1 MNKFTHLASAIITL
15 AFVTTLCLSPAALL
29 PTAWAKGDDHAGH
42 DHKSEQEKPVDSH
55 KKRDRHDGHDDHDD
69 HNDKAVQFD
78 AATLKEFGIV
88 IQKAGPGP
96 IGETVRLPGEVV
108 FNKDLVAQVTPSVSG
123 VVREVKLSVGDKVE
137 AGQLMAV
144 LSSRELAGARSAY
157 QGSKARLVLE
167 RESLAREER
176 LLADNI
182 GTQRQLLEARKAVEA
197 EKIALQLAQ
206 QNLHALGQ
214 NQADIEA
221 IEVSTQTSFSEYLLK
236 APLSGLVIARE
247 ITRGE
252 VVGIDPAKPPFVVAD
267 MSSVWVN
274 FTVYQR
280 DLTFIKPGMSV
291 QIHFGHGIPNASGT
305 IAFVSPSL
313 EETTRTA
320 TARVILKNPKGQWR
334 PGLFVTGMVT
344 SGEESAAVV
353 VPRSALQ
360 EVEGKIV
367 VFIQDEDGFEARPVK
382 LGRQGK
388 DTVEIVDGLKA
399 GERYVSKN
407 GFAIKAEM
415 NKASFGDGHNH

>member
-1 MNKFTHLASAIITL
+1 MNKYTHLTSMIIVI
-15 AFVTTLCLSPAALL
+15 AVVTTLGLNPVTSLS
-29 PTAWAKGDDHAGH
+29 TAWG
-42 DHKSEQEKPVDSH
+42 Q
-55 KKRDRHDGHDDHDD
+55 HDGHDHASEQKSNAKP
-69 HNDKAVQFD
+69 HGGEAEHGEEAVQFD
-78 AATLKEFGIV
+78 AATLKEFGIE
-88 IQKAGPGP
+88 ILQAGPGP

-108 FNKDLVAQVTPSVSG
+108 FNKDLVAHVTPSVSG

-137 AGQLMAV
+137 AGQTMAV
-144 LSSRELAGARSAY
+144 LSSRELAAARSAY
-157 QGSKARLVLE
+157 LGSQARLVLE

-182 GTQRQLLEARKAVEA
+182 GTERQRLEARKTVGVE
-197 EKIALQLAQ
+197 EIAIQLAE

-214 NQADIEA
+214 NQAEIEA
-221 IEVSTQTSFSEYLLK
+221 LGASADTSLSEYLLK

-252 VVGIDPAKPPFVVAD
+252 VVGVDAEQPPFVVAD

-280 DLTFIKPGMSV
+280 DLTFVKAGMSV
-291 QIHFGHGIPNASGT
+291 QIKFGHGIPDANGT

-313 EETTRTA
+313 DETTRTA
-320 TARVILKNPKGQWR
+320 TARVILENPKGVWR
-334 PGLFVTGMVT
+334 PGLFVTGKVT

-353 VPRSALQ
+353 VPRTALQ
-360 EVEGKIV
+360 EVEGKTA
-367 VFIQDEDGFEARPVK
+367 VFIQDEDGFEPRPVK

-388 DTVEIVDGLKA
+388 DTVEIIAGLKS

-407 GFAIKAEM
+407 GFAVKAEM
-415 NKASFGDGHNH
+415 NKASFGDGHGH